1 MFSFL
6 AKLFKRKTI
15 TQIAEQQPP
24 AEPQRTAAFEDDDG
38 LQMDDGD
45 LEANVSF
52 DDDSPLTA
60 EELNMVSKQTDKQ

>member
-6 AKLFKRKTI
+6 AKLFKRPS
-15 TQIAEQQPP
+15 ANPP
-24 AEPQRTAAFEDDDG
+24 AEPQRTTVFEDDGG

>member
-6 AKLFKRKTI
+6 AKLFKRPSANPP
-15 TQIAEQQPP
+15 AEQQPP
-24 AEPQRTAAFEDDDG
+24 VEPQRTAAFEDDGG

>member
-24 AEPQRTAAFEDDDG
+24 AEPQRMAAFEDDGG

>member
-6 AKLFKRKTI
+6 AKLFKRPSANPP
-15 TQIAEQQPP
+15 AEQQPP
-24 AEPQRTAAFEDDDG
+24 AEPQRTVAFEDDGG

-45 LEANVSF
+45 LEA
-52 DDDSPLTA
+52 SPLTA

>member
-1 MFSFL
+1 MPSCSSTL
-6 AKLFKRKTI
+6 PTLYHS
-15 TQIAEQQPP
+15 
-24 AEPQRTAAFEDDDG
+24 RTAAFEDDGG

>member
-24 AEPQRTAAFEDDDG
+24 AEPQRTAAFEDDGG

-45 LEANVSF
+45 LEANVNF

>member
-24 AEPQRTAAFEDDDG
+24 AEPQRTAAFEDDGG

-52 DDDSPLTA
+52 DDNSPLTA

>member
-6 AKLFKRKTI
+6 AKLFKRPSANPP
-15 TQIAEQQPP
+15 AEQQPP
-24 AEPQRTAAFEDDDG
+24 AEPQRTVAFEDDGG

-60 EELNMVSKQTDKQ
+60 EELNIVSKQTDKQ

>member
-24 AEPQRTAAFEDDDG
+24 AEPQRTVAFEDDGG

-52 DDDSPLTA
+52 DDDSLLTA

>member
-6 AKLFKRKTI
+6 AKLFKRPS
-15 TQIAEQQPP
+15 ANPP
-24 AEPQRTAAFEDDDG
+24 AEPPRTAAFEDDGG
-38 LQMDDGD
+38 LQMDDCD